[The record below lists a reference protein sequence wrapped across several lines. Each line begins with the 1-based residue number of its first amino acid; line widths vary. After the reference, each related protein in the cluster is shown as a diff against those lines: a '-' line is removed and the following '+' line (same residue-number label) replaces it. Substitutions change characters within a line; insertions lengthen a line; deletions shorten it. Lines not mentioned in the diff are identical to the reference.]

1 MRRTLFLSRAAP
13 RSPEWVPGQR
23 VGRQAAVGVAVFK
36 VFSQVRQRFVE
47 QIIDKDGVGFRGV
60 DIGMIRLVNLR
71 QKQQKQ
77 KYNLGR
83 LRFNKRGASTPLWGV
98 EACSPPSTRPNP
110 IPAVQHTTPHH
121 TTPRKSTTNFGRS
134 PFFQRKMSVFVGCE
148 TKTFILRAK
157 IVEQNFAEVSPSNNN
172 SLTFQQ
178 QHTHTPPSPVPPP
191 PQHHHHFPLSCFVW
205 WCSRPLSVLVGCC
218 ILLPPLGA
226 AAFPLPCEWCC
237 HSDLLDGGAAFS
249 TSFLVVLLFL
259 PPPFGWWCFPHLAC
273 LDSITNKVK

>member
-98 EACSPPSTRPNP
+98 EACSPPSTRPTQSQLFSTP
-110 IPAVQHTTPHH
+110 HYTTPYGPTHPQENQQPILGGH
-121 TTPRKSTTNFGRS
+121 RFSREKCQFSLGVKQKHSFYGRKSSNKIS
-134 PFFQRKMSVFVGCE
+134 
-148 TKTFILRAK
+148 LR
-157 IVEQNFAEVSPSNNN
+157 
-172 SLTFQQ
+172 
-178 QHTHTPPSPVPPP
+178 
-191 PQHHHHFPLSCFVW
+191 
-205 WCSRPLSVLVGCC
+205 
-218 ILLPPLGA
+218 
-226 AAFPLPCEWCC
+226 
-237 HSDLLDGGAAFS
+237 
-249 TSFLVVLLFL
+249 
-259 PPPFGWWCFPHLAC
+259 
-273 LDSITNKVK
+273 